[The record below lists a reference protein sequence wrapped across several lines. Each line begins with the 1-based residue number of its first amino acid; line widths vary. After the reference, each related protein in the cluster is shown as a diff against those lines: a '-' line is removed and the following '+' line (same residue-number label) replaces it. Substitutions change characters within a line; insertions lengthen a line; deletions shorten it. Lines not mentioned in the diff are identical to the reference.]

1 MFSEIEVKM
10 KYKLSVI
17 KNFASAHCL
26 REYKGRCENLHGH
39 NWKIRTSFS
48 GSKLDNTGM
57 LIDFTNIK
65 KHLYQIISYLD
76 HKFLNEIEPF
86 NKINPTAENIAAF
99 IYEQLK
105 QIETEAAKVCEVEVW
120 ESESSS
126 AVVSM

>member
-1 MFSEIEVKM
+1 M
-10 KYKLSVI
+10 KYKLSVT

-39 NWKIRTSFS
+39 NWKIKVTLS
-48 GSKLDNTGM
+48 GSKLDSVGM
-57 LIDFTNIK
+57 LIDFTDIK
-65 KHLYQIISYLD
+65 RYLEDKIISYLD
-76 HKFLNEIEPF
+76 HRFLNEIEPF

-105 QIETEAAKVCEVEVW
+105 QIETENVKVFEVEVW

-126 AVVSM
+126 ATISN

>member
-1 MFSEIEVKM
+1 MVSAIEVKM
-10 KYKLSVI
+10 KYKLSVT

-26 REYKGRCENLHGH
+26 RGYKGKCENLHGH
-39 NWKIRTSFS
+39 NWKIRAAFS

-57 LIDFTNIK
+57 LIDFTDIK
-65 KHLYQIISYLD
+65 KHLDKIISYLD
-76 HKFLNEIEPF
+76 HKFLNEIDPF

-105 QIETEAAKVCEVEVW
+105 KIEIETAKVCEVEVW

-126 AVVSM
+126 AVVSI